1 MASEDM
7 EEITN
12 LSSTE
17 VITRR
22 GQETGL
28 PPAACTGAGVGEHLG
43 GVQNVRV
50 AANREATGYKEDL
63 PSGAVIEDREL
74 AALPGSPPRCTS
86 HRRGG
91 REGGEVEAAP

>member
-43 GVQNVRV
+43 GGQKVRV

-63 PSGAVIEDREL
+63 ASGKVIED
-74 AALPGSPPRCTS
+74 G
-86 HRRGG
+86 
-91 REGGEVEAAP
+91 